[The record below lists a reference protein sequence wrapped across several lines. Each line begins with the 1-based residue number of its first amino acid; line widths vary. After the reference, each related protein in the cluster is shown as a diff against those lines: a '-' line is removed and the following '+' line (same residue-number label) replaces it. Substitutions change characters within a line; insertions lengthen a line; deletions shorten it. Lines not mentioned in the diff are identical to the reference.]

1 MVIGAHVIPVFAEK
15 TGKTQKKRP
24 IRVSRALAALWTAW
38 SLSLVALLINQLLYS
53 GSGVG
58 PGWLLGIR
66 SLSVQAVVFFFVSR
80 GRLIA
85 RGITVGFL
93 LLAALPLPMVGRLIV
108 ERSVWSA
115 TYLAAGFAVK
125 AVAVFLL
132 FTGRAKRWFASD
144 VYDRRNTR
152 STEA

>member
-1 MVIGAHVIPVFAEK
+1 MSSPVFAEK
-15 TGKTQKKRP
+15 TGKTQKQRP
-24 IRVSRALAALWTAW
+24 IRVIWALAALWTAW

-58 PGWLLGIR
+58 PGWVLGIL

-93 LLAALPLPMVGRLIV
+93 LLAAFPLPMVGRLII
-108 ERSVWSA
+108 ERSAWSA
-115 TYLAAGFAVK
+115 TYLGAGFALK

-132 FTGRAKRWFASD
+132 FTGGASRWFASD
-144 VYDRRNTR
+144 VYD
-152 STEA
+152 